1 MNRKIRK
8 IGTSPHCSRSGKAFL
23 WHEQLQTNCIWLDLD
38 GIWLYLMAWVR
49 LFFVHA
55 LQPTQMQ
62 ICWRQK
68 LKHGQSFGEIE
79 IQNRI
84 FQVLETA
91 MIQIVSFCFCQNRI
105 LLSPWKC
112 IFPWIFSY
120 HVKNATGK
128 TRQTLKYKIWRFLTI
143 FLFQWFGVFIQMDF
157 QIYPFCQNILS

>member
-91 MIQIVSFCFCQNRI
+91 MIQIESFCFCQNRI
-105 LLSPWKC
+105 LLSLWKC

-120 HVKNATGK
+120 HVKNAMQEKRGK
-128 TRQTLKYKIWRFLTI
+128 PSHIWFEDSKQSTFFIELV
-143 FLFQWFGVFIQMDF
+143 FLFKWIFK
-157 QIYPFCQNILS
+157 YPFCQNILS